1 MLIKKIKDV
10 PAEKV
15 KMEGAENVSVRVLFG
30 PEDAAPTFAMRVFEF
45 DKAGHT
51 PYHSHPFEHEVLI
64 LKGEVAVVT
73 EKGPINLDVGDTLMV
88 NPGEMHQF
96 KNLSKTNT
104 TEILCLIPVQY
115 QK

>member
-15 KMEGAENVSVRVLFG
+15 KMQGAEDVSVRVLFG
-30 PEDAAPTFAMRVFEF
+30 PKDVAPTFAMRVFEF
-45 DKAGHT
+45 AQEGHT

-73 EKGPINLDVGDTLMV
+73 EKGPVNLNVGHTLMV
-88 NPGEMHQF
+88 GPNEMHQF

-104 TEILCLIPVQY
+104 AEILCLVPVQY

>member
-1 MLIKKIKDV
+1 MLIKKVKDV

-15 KMEGAENVSVRVLFG
+15 QMEGTKDVSVRVLFG
-30 PEDAAPTFAMRVFEF
+30 PKDAAPTFAMRVFELA
-45 DKAGHT
+45 KAGHT
-51 PYHSHPFEHEVLI
+51 PYHSHPYEHEVLI

-73 EKGPINLDVGDTLMV
+73 EKGPINLNTSHTLMV
-88 NPGEMHQF
+88 SPNEMHQF

-104 TEILCLIPVQY
+104 AEILCIIPVQF

>member
-15 KMEGAENVSVRVLFG
+15 QMEGAEDVSVRVLFG
-30 PEDAAPTFAMRVFEF
+30 PKDEAPTFAMRVFEF
-45 DKAGHT
+45 AKEGHT

-88 NPGEMHQF
+88 SPGEMHQF

-104 TEILCLIPVQY
+104 AEILCLIPVQY